1 MFRQKPPEGD
11 LPLSGHTFGSHMQV
25 FQNLMN
31 FRVRDIILVS
41 SPYDLYLF
49 EEDGRIYELI
59 RDEYKGLNLSHSPE
73 LTRVSSGQEAL
84 ELAQVE
90 RRFDLIITTP
100 HIDDMDVTTF
110 ARMVRQANLN
120 IPIILLTYDNREQAK
135 IDDRYDPQLFHNHFV
150 WQGDF
155 RIILGMIKHL
165 EDHTNVD
172 HDTSAVGVQTI
183 ILVEDSVRF
192 YSSFLPIIYT
202 ELLKQSMRLISEGIN
217 LSDRYLRMR
226 ARPKILLA
234 TNYETAWDYFERY
247 SEYLLGIISDI
258 DFKRDG
264 KQNPRAGLEF
274 AEAVKA
280 VQPDIPILLQ
290 SNAAGNE
297 KAAFDLGASFLVKNS
312 PTLLND
318 LRRFMVEQFSF
329 GVFVFRDPHG
339 TEVGRANDLT
349 SLEEQLY
356 VVPEE
361 SIRYHADRHHFSNWL
376 KARTEFWLA
385 NRLRTKK
392 VSDYENVNDLRH
404 ELISAL
410 RNYRKLR
417 QRGSTTDFK
426 RDSFDPQNSF
436 ARIGG
441 GSLGGKARGLS
452 FVNHMIN
459 SLNMQQQLEEF
470 ENVNIQVPPSVIL
483 GTDVFDYFVDENDLR
498 HFGFSDV
505 DDKEISQRFMVGMRF
520 PDSVLKELSQFL
532 EVIRTPLAV
541 RSSSL
546 LEDSQYH
553 PFAGVYETYMLPN
566 NHHNAN
572 VRLHQLLNA
581 IKCVYASIFYRR
593 SKDYMQVTSYRLE
606 EEKMA
611 VIIQKMIGSQNDNR
625 FYPDFS
631 GVAKSHNFYPTAPQK
646 AADGIISAALGLG
659 KTVVEGGKSV
669 KFSPKYPRHI
679 PLFYDVDG
687 ALENA
692 QDRFYALNLDV
703 KLEKNIESYQQ
714 LLKSYDMTVAESD
727 DRLGPLAST
736 YSLENH
742 AIYDGLSREGVRL
755 VSFAPILK
763 QKIFPLAEIVT
774 TLLEWGRRGMGTPVE
789 IEFAVKLAKHPK
801 ESHEFGVL
809 QIRPMVLSRELEQL
823 DLEVEEQERILCASH
838 LVLGN
843 GVVRD
848 IYDIVYVDDEKF
860 ERSCSREVAEEVYQ
874 FNRQMLAE
882 KRPYL
887 LIGQGRWGSL
897 DSWLGIPVKWEQIAG
912 ARAIIEAGFKDID
925 VRPSQGSHFFQ
936 NITSHQI
943 GYFTVSSEANGV
955 IDWKWLHEQTPL
967 ESGKYTHRIQLE
979 APLEIKMNGH
989 QQKGVI
995 LKPARQ

>member
-1 MFRQKPPEGD
+1 MAFTKYPEID
-11 LPLSGHTFGSHMQV
+11 IPFNGHTFGSHLQV
-25 FQNLMN
+25 FQNLMK
-31 FRVRDIILVS
+31 FRVRDVILVS

-100 HIDDMDVTTF
+100 HIDDMDVRTF
-110 ARMVRQANLN
+110 ARMVRKANLN
-120 IPIILLTYDNREQAK
+120 IPIILLTYDNREQPTA
-135 IDDRYDPQLFHNHFV
+135 DSRYDREFFYNHFV

-165 EDHTNVD
+165 EDHMNVD
-172 HDTSAVGVQTI
+172 HDTNAVGVQTI
-183 ILVEDSVRF
+183 ILVEDSVRY
-192 YSSFLPIIYT
+192 YSSFMPIIYT

-234 TNYETAWDYFERY
+234 TDYEMAWDYFERY
-247 SEYLLGIISDI
+247 NEYLLGIISDV
-258 DFKRDG
+258 DFQRNG
-264 KQNPRAGLEF
+264 EQNSQAGLEF
-274 AEAVKA
+274 ARAVKEA
-280 VQPDIPILLQ
+280 YPDIPILLQ
-290 SNAAGNE
+290 STAPENE
-297 KAAFDLGASFLVKNS
+297 RPAFELGASFLVKNS

-329 GVFVFRDPHG
+329 GEFVFRNPDG
-339 TEVGRANDLT
+339 VDVGRANDLT
-349 SLEEQLY
+349 SLEQQLY

-361 SIRYHADRHHFSNWL
+361 SINYHAERNHFSNWL

-385 NRLRTKK
+385 NKLRAKK
-392 VSDYENVNDLRH
+392 VSDYDSVNDLRH
-404 ELISAL
+404 KLISAL

-417 QRGSTTDFK
+417 QRGSTTDF
-426 RDSFDPQNSF
+426 RRESFDPQNSF
-436 ARIGG
+436 ARISG

-459 SLNMQQQLEEF
+459 SLNLQNKLEVF
-470 ENVNIQVPPSVIL
+470 ENVNVQVPPSVVL

-498 HFGFSDV
+498 HFGLSDA
-505 DDKEISQRFMVGMRF
+505 DDIDICKRFMVGMRF
-520 PDSVLKELSQFL
+520 PDTVLSQLSQFL

-593 SKDYMQVTSYRLE
+593 TKDYMQVTSYRLE

-631 GVAKSHNFYPTAPQK
+631 GVAKSHNFYPTPPQK
-646 AADGIISAALGLG
+646 ASDGIISVALGLG

-669 KFSPKYPRHI
+669 KFSPHFPRHI

-692 QDRFYALNLDV
+692 QDQFYALNLDV
-703 KLEKNIESYQQ
+703 KLEKEIESYRQ
-714 LLKSYDMTVAESD
+714 LLKSYDITVAESD
-727 DRLGPLAST
+727 DRLGPLGST
-736 YSLENH
+736 YSAENH
-742 AIYDGLSREGVRL
+742 AIYDGLSRNGVRL

-763 QKIFPLAEIVT
+763 QKLFPLAEIVKM
-774 TLLEWGRRGMGTPVE
+774 LLEWGRRGMGTPVE

-823 DLEVEEQERILCASH
+823 DLGVEKRERILCSSH
-838 LVLGN
+838 MVLGN

-848 IYDIVYVDDEKF
+848 IQDIIFVDDERF
-860 ERSCSREVAEEVYQ
+860 ERNYSLQVADEVYQ
-874 FNRQMLAE
+874 MNRKMISQN
-882 KRPYL
+882 RPYL

-912 ARAIIEAGFKDID
+912 ARAIVEAGFKDIE

-943 GYFTVSSEANGV
+943 GYFTINDAIESFL
-955 IDWKWLHEQTPL
+955 DWKWLHQITPVS
-967 ESGKYTHRIQLE
+967 SGKFTHHLQLE

-995 LKPARQ
+995 LKPE